1 MAPGIKHLG
10 PSMGAIEQAI
20 EWLEHSVYVQCRT
33 IHDGSSFEAVD
44 RCDAEVDVKRD
55 ILMQAIREL
64 VDREVELAV
73 KAERRRAEPVLDGW
87 RSEAIWLRSKLGG
100 DK

>member
-33 IHDGSSFEAVD
+33 VHDGSSFEAVD

-55 ILMQAIREL
+55 ILMQAIGEL

-73 KAERRRAEPVLDGW
+73 KAERRRAAIRAAIRAAVRADAG
-87 RSEAIWLRSKLGG
+87 EAGG
-100 DK
+100 DQ

>member
-55 ILMQAIREL
+55 ILMQAIGEL

-73 KAERRRAEPVLDGW
+73 KAERRRAAIRAAIRAAVRADAG
-87 RSEAIWLRSKLGG
+87 EAGG
-100 DK
+100 DQ